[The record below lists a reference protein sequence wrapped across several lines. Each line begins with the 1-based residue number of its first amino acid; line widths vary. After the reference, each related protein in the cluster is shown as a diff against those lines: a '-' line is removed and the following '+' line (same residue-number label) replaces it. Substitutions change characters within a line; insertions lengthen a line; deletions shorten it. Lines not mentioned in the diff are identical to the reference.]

1 MCRTEPSFLRS
12 IIPIFAI
19 FGAIIFCPGRTI
31 SQDLHYSQ
39 FYNAPLSINPALTGI
54 FNGDERFSLSF
65 RDQGRSIPVPY
76 LTFSAGYDR
85 KFYPKRN
92 KKGFFGAG
100 AFFNYDK
107 QGDSNLRLLNL
118 NLSGSYTR
126 LLNKKN
132 AITIGALIGYANRAF
147 DPGSLTWDNQWDPNL
162 NMFTASRGSNEN
174 FNFESFS
181 FIETGLG
188 LNYRWQKSARTK
200 LDLGVGGYHLT
211 KPKSKFYDSV
221 QQTLPIRLALYGIFS
236 GKLTQKLDLQL
247 DALYQGQNSFRELL
261 FGAYLNFYLN
271 QQRGKDRQVRAG
283 LGYKTNAKVLFA
295 KIGFR
300 VNNLFVA
307 ASYDFD
313 FSQLALDHPG
323 ASGRG
328 PEIHLQYIIK
338 HVKPP
343 GKFKI
348 CPIF

>member
-12 IIPIFAI
+12 ILPVIAI
-19 FGAIIFCPGRTI
+19 FGIFMLCPGKAI

-39 FYNAPLSINPALTGI
+39 FYNAPLSVSPSLTGI

-76 LTFSAGYDR
+76 TTFSLGYDR

-126 LLNKKN
+126 VLNQKN

-147 DPGSLTWDNQWDPNL
+147 DPTSLTWDNQWDQNL
-162 NMFTASRGSNEN
+162 SQFSAERGSGES

-188 LNYRWQKSARTK
+188 LNYRWQKSTRTK

-211 KPKSKFYDSV
+211 KPKSKFYDTV

-236 GKLTQKLDLQL
+236 GKLTDKLDLQL
-247 DALYQGQNSFRELL
+247 DALYQGQNSYRELL

-271 QQRGKDRQVRAG
+271 QQRGKERQVRAG
-283 LGYKTNAKVLFA
+283 LGYKTRAKTLFF
-295 KIGFR
+295 KLGLKL
-300 VNNLFVA
+300 NNLFIA
-307 ASYDFD
+307 ASYDLD
-313 FSQLALDHPG
+313 YSQLAQDHPG
-323 ASGRG
+323 GSGFG

-343 GKFKI
+343 GKFKV